1 MTILGSKNS
10 NTEDKAEAAKDIVAT
25 VGEGAIYATISTV
38 ISDYMFEYLLK
49 AAGYNEPEEDEKKRK
64 SNLIETISTRAFTDL
79 FSPMPG
85 LGDRLFVNRINE
97 WVLGG
102 EQEIEKEPKT
112 KVYFANMPP
121 KEEKEFRFYEP
132 TKTND
137 WESAMRIFGG
147 IPAIYGTN
155 IAAFGST
162 LNAAYGG
169 NKYKIAAGEKIDKTL
184 GLKDKFGSVDMT
196 YEDQFGKKIKFTDRE
211 KERMEIPAIVQGL
224 SVLGVGFRD
233 QAEFGNKFRKITEK
247 KAKLRTKREE
257 AKKVFF
263 TKLNKLFVTQG
274 NTHLQ
279 CSFLHPFVPV
289 YIQGNIISV
298 NQFYPLPLL

>member
-10 NTEDKAEAAKDIVAT
+10 NMEDKAEAAKDIVAT
-25 VGEGAIYATISTV
+25 VGEGAIYATISTIV
-38 ISDYMFEYLLK
+38 GDYMWEYLLK
-49 AAGYNEPEEDEKKRK
+49 AAGYEEPEEDKKKRK
-64 SNLIETISTRAFTDL
+64 NNLVQTISTRAFTDL

-102 EQEIEKEPKT
+102 EQEIEKEPKV

-147 IPAIYGTN
+147 IPGIYGAN
-155 IAAFGST
+155 LLSLGST

-169 NKYKIAAGEKIDKTL
+169 KKYKIEPGEKVDKAL
-184 GLKDKFGSVDMT
+184 GFKDKFGSIDLT
-196 YEDQFGKKIKFTDRE
+196 YKDQFGKKIEFTERE
-211 KERMEIPAIVQGL
+211 KERMEIPAIIQGL
-224 SVLGVGFRD
+224 GTLGFFFRD
-233 QAEFGNKFRKITEK
+233 QTEFGNKFRKITEK
-247 KAKLRTKREE
+247 KAKSRTKREE
-257 AKKVFF
+257 GKKIFF
-263 TKLNKLFVTQG
+263 SKPEK
-274 NTHLQ
+274 
-279 CSFLHPFVPV
+279 
-289 YIQGNIISV
+289 
-298 NQFYPLPLL
+298 